1 MKIITTALLAFLIII
16 EIQAQTGTSE
26 FQKFFKGEKEV
37 FLSEGIPKAR
47 GLKLRMEYPKGWSNR
62 DGKRPQVLQFFKSAE
77 LFEMA
82 SISVLQI
89 SKLYDGTQEELE
101 YYSDIIA
108 DELLSDSLM
117 KSYINMN
124 EEVLI
129 EEYEYSKTRI
139 SSLDAVFSSS
149 KVTAQGNADIGDIR
163 MYNQIYLLI
172 YKDYFIIIHYMI
184 QQHIYEN
191 EIQFNSRINEYIPIL
206 KLMANSIIVLNQ
218 YDY

>member
-1 MKIITTALLAFLIII
+1 
-16 EIQAQTGTSE
+16 
-26 FQKFFKGEKEV
+26 
-37 FLSEGIPKAR
+37 
-47 GLKLRMEYPKGWSNR
+47 
-62 DGKRPQVLQFFKSAE
+62 
-77 LFEMA
+77 MA

-89 SKLYDGTQEELE
+89 SKLYDLAQEELE

-117 KSYINMN
+117 KSIIKMN
-124 EEVLI
+124 EDVLI
-129 EEYEYSKTRI
+129 EEYEYSKTKI

-149 KVTAQGNADIGDIR
+149 KATAQGNADIGDIR